1 MKKKFNISAL
11 ILFFSLLPTAIFIS
25 CDKDTNCYLDVLVL
39 EEGERTPVSGAKII
53 IDQESGSVYAEGVTE
68 GNGKFSTYFTAPAIL
83 NVTAEMLVDA
93 ENNGYRRGSTTVR
106 TVEGET
112 RTATVTLPKQILYN

>member
-1 MKKKFNISAL
+1 MKKKFKISAL

-83 NVTAEMLVDA
+83 NVTAEMLVDE

>member
-83 NVTAEMLVDA
+83 NVTAEMLVDE